1 MLLSWISL
9 RELDGKIEIYER
21 AASDEE
27 IKKSDA
33 VFVPDYNSRRIPN
46 IVIKG
51 IFHNRP
57 VYAMKDSGAICELIN
72 SNFLI
77 SEQQLLN
84 VENSTYIMS
93 SNNVEIPD
101 IKFFT
106 EKMIRK

>member
-1 MLLSWISL
+1 
-9 RELDGKIEIYER
+9 
-21 AASDEE
+21 
-27 IKKSDA
+27 
-33 VFVPDYNSRRIPN
+33 
-46 IVIKG
+46 
-51 IFHNRP
+51 
-57 VYAMKDSGAICELIN
+57 MKDLGAICELIN